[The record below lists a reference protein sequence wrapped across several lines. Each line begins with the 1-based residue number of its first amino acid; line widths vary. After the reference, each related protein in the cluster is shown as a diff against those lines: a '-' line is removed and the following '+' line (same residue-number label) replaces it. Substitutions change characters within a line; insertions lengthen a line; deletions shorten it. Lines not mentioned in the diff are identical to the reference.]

1 MKNLTKEIKEMKIS
15 EAMKIAN
22 NFNEYKGDE
31 NKILSSYVKIAALA
45 EVLAG
50 AAKDLGD
57 NIAKVY
63 KKAGATAEAEAEI
76 SLLQKDG
83 ENKLTKI
90 LAEVKEEI
98 TSKTEID
105 FKSYQEDNDISI
117 EMANGQPNA
126 RLDDIRKKYPE
137 VAGIIVG
144 ETNKIKVFKNP
155 SLYGNNDAFN
165 EAALIDVT
173 LAKYQK
179 AKITKKYKTS
189 LTTSIID
196 ETN

>member
-15 EAMKIAN
+15 EAMKVAN
-22 NFNEYKGDE
+22 NFEEFKGDE

-57 NIAKVY
+57 NIAKIY
-63 KKAGATAEAEAEI
+63 KKAGATAEVEAEI

-105 FKSYQEDNDISI
+105 FKSYQEDNDIAI
-117 EMANGQPNA
+117 EMANGSPNA

-137 VAGIIVG
+137 IAGIIVG
-144 ETNKIKVFKNP
+144 DTNKIRVFKNP

-165 EAALIDVT
+165 EAVLLDST

-179 AKITKKYKTS
+179 AKITKKYKAS
-189 LTTSIID
+189 LTTSIIED
-196 ETN
+196 

>member
-15 EAMKIAN
+15 EAMKVAN
-22 NFNEYKGDE
+22 NFNEYKDNE

-50 AAKDLGD
+50 AARDLGD

-63 KKAGATAEAEAEI
+63 KKTGTTAEVEAEI

-105 FKSYQEDNDISI
+105 FKSYQEDNDIAI
-117 EMANGQPNA
+117 EMANGTPNA

-137 VAGIIVG
+137 IAGIIVG
-144 ETNKIKVFKNP
+144 DTDKIKVFKNP

-165 EAALIDVT
+165 EAVLVDQA

-189 LTTSIID
+189 LKTSVIED
-196 ETN
+196 